1 MFRFFTIKKWF
12 LWAWL
17 GSAII
22 LSSLWIQVK
31 IDVRI
36 NEWFGEFYDMIQK
49 ALASPN
55 AITIMEYWKS
65 LLSFITLAAIYIA
78 VYVVISFFTQH
89 FLFRWRT
96 AMVEW
101 YHSVY
106 DKARKIEGAAQRV
119 QEDTIKFSRIMESLG
134 TSFVESIMVLI
145 QFIPIL
151 LGLSI
156 GIPIFF
162 FGDWQYGLITGALI
176 WTIGGTIFLIGLGWL
191 LRLVGIEYD
200 LQKKEAAYRKIL
212 VIAEDDETIRPKTIE
227 ELFDDVRSIH
237 FLSFIRYLYF
247 NVGRIAYLQAN
258 VLSAYVFLAPA
269 IVAGVVTLGVMQQ
282 IIRAFGRVE
291 GSMQYLL
298 KAWPTIIEL
307 ASVYR
312 RLREFE
318 KQIQS
323 KSSQESEI
331 KEG

>member
-1 MFRFFTIKKWF
+1 MFKFFTTRKWL
-12 LWAWL
+12 LWAWV
-17 GSAII
+17 GSAVI
-22 LSSLWIQVK
+22 LSSLWLQVK
-31 IDVRI
+31 IDVEI
-36 NEWFGEFYDMIQK
+36 NEWFGQFYDMIQK
-49 ALASPN
+49 ALAKPN
-55 AITIMEYWKS
+55 AITIEEYWTS
-65 LLSFITLAAIYIA
+65 LFSFITLAGIYVA
-78 VYVVISFFTQH
+78 VYVVVSFFTAH

-106 DKARKIEGAAQRV
+106 DRARKIEGAAQRV

-134 TSFVESIMVLI
+134 TSFIESIMVLI

-151 LGLSI
+151 LGLSA

-176 WTIGGTIFLIGLGWL
+176 WTLGGTIFLIALGWV
-191 LRLVGIEYD
+191 LRLVGVEYD

-212 VIAEDDETIRPKTIE
+212 VIAEDDETVRPKTIS
-227 ELFDDVRSIH
+227 ELFDGVRSIH
-237 FLSFIRYLYF
+237 FLSYSRYLYF
-247 NVGRIAYLQAN
+247 NIGRMAYLQAN

-307 ASVYR
+307 ASVYK

-318 KQIQS
+318 TQILQN
-323 KSSQESEI
+323 KKNEN
-331 KEG
+331 

>member
-1 MFRFFTIKKWF
+1 MFRFFSEKKWL
-12 LWAWL
+12 LWSWI

-22 LSSLWIQVK
+22 LSSLWVQVQ
-31 IDVRI
+31 IDVKI
-36 NEWFGEFYDMIQK
+36 NEWFGQFYDMIQK
-49 ALASPN
+49 ALGEPN
-55 AITIMEYWKS
+55 AITIGEYWAS
-65 LLSFITLAAIYIA
+65 LGSFIYLAAIYVAIA
-78 VYVVISFFTQH
+78 VAVSFFTAH
-89 FLFRWRT
+89 FLFRWRS

-106 DKARKIEGAAQRV
+106 DKARTIEGAAQRV
-119 QEDTIKFSRIMESLG
+119 QEDTIKFSRIMEGLG
-134 TSFVESIMVLI
+134 TSFIESIMVLV

-151 LGLSI
+151 LGLSV

-162 FGDWQYGLITGALI
+162 FGDWQYGLVTGALI
-176 WTIGGTIFLIGLGWL
+176 WSIGGTVFLIGLGWI
-191 LRLVGIEYD
+191 LRLVGVEYD

-212 VIAEDDETIRPKTIE
+212 VIAEDDETVRPKTIE
-227 ELFDDVRSIH
+227 ELFYDVRGIH
-237 FLSFIRYLYF
+237 FKSYIRYLYF

-269 IVAGVVTLGVMQQ
+269 IVAGAVTLGVMQQ

-307 ASVYR
+307 LSVYK

-318 KQIQS
+318 RQ
-323 KSSQESEI
+323 I
-331 KEG
+331 KENG

>member
-1 MFRFFTIKKWF
+1 MFRFFTTRKWL
-12 LWAWL
+12 LWAWI

-22 LSSLWIQVK
+22 LSSLWVQVK
-31 IDVRI
+31 IDVKI

-49 ALASPN
+49 ALATPN
-55 AITIMEYWKS
+55 AITLQEYFAS
-65 LLSFITLAAIYIA
+65 LLSFITLAGMYIA
-78 VYVVISFFTQH
+78 LYVAISFFTAH

-106 DKARKIEGAAQRV
+106 DKARTIEGASQRV
-119 QEDTIKFSRIMESLG
+119 QEDTIKFTRIMEGLG
-134 TSFVESIMVLI
+134 TSFIESIMVLV
-145 QFIPIL
+145 QFVPIL

-162 FGDWQYGLITGALI
+162 FGDWQYGLITGALV
-176 WTIGGTIFLIGLGWL
+176 WTLGGTLFLIGLGWI
-191 LRLVGIEYD
+191 LRLVGVEYD

-212 VIAEDDETIRPKTIE
+212 VIAEDDGNVRPKRID

-237 FLSFIRYLYF
+237 FLSYIRYLYF
-247 NVGRIAYLQAN
+247 NVGRMAYLQAN

-307 ASVYR
+307 MSVYK

-318 KQIQS
+318 S
-323 KSSQESEI
+323 KL
-331 KEG
+331 K

>member
-1 MFRFFTIKKWF
+1 MFKFFNSRKWF
-12 LWAWL
+12 LWAWI
-17 GSAII
+17 GSFVI
-22 LSSLWIQVK
+22 LSSLWVQVK
-31 IDVRI
+31 IDVEI
-36 NEWFGEFYDMIQK
+36 NEWFGQFYDMIQK
-49 ALASPN
+49 ALSAPN
-55 AITIMEYWKS
+55 SITIGEYWAS
-65 LLSFITLAAIYIA
+65 LASFITLAGMYIA
-78 VYVVISFFTQH
+78 LYVAISFFTAH

-106 DKARKIEGAAQRV
+106 DKARKIEGASQRV
-119 QEDTIKFSRIMESLG
+119 QEDTIKFTRIMESLG
-134 TSFVESIMVLI
+134 TSFIESVMVLI
-145 QFIPIL
+145 QFVPIL

-162 FGDWQYGLITGALI
+162 FGDWQYGLITGALL
-176 WTIGGTIFLIGLGWL
+176 WTLGGTAFLIGLGWI
-191 LRLVGIEYD
+191 LRLVGVEYD

-212 VIAEDDETIRPKTIE
+212 VIAEDDDNVRPKTIN

-237 FLSFIRYLYF
+237 FLSYIRYLYF
-247 NVGRIAYLQAN
+247 NIGRMAYLQAN

-307 ASVYR
+307 ASVYK

-318 KQIQS
+318 AKIIS
-323 KSSQESEI
+323 PAEDVKIAE
-331 KEG
+331 

>member
-1 MFRFFTIKKWF
+1 MFKFFNSRKWF
-12 LWAWL
+12 LWAWI
-17 GSAII
+17 GSFVI
-22 LSSLWIQVK
+22 LSSLWVQVK
-31 IDVRI
+31 IDVEI
-36 NEWFGEFYDMIQK
+36 NEWFGQFYDMIQK
-49 ALASPN
+49 ALSAPN
-55 AITIMEYWKS
+55 SITIGEYWAS
-65 LLSFITLAAIYIA
+65 LASFITLAGMYIA
-78 VYVVISFFTQH
+78 LYVAISFFTAH

-106 DKARKIEGAAQRV
+106 DKARKIEGASQRV
-119 QEDTIKFSRIMESLG
+119 QEDTIKFTRIMESLG
-134 TSFVESIMVLI
+134 TSFMVLI
-145 QFIPIL
+145 QFVPIL

-162 FGDWQYGLITGALI
+162 FGDWQYGLITGALL
-176 WTIGGTIFLIGLGWL
+176 WTLGGTAFLIALGWFL
-191 LRLVGIEYD
+191 HLVGVEYD

-212 VIAEDDETIRPKTIE
+212 VIAEDDDNVRPKTIN

-237 FLSFIRYLYF
+237 FLSYIRYLYF
-247 NVGRIAYLQAN
+247 NIGRMAYLQAN

-307 ASVYR
+307 ASVYK

-318 KQIQS
+318 AKII
-323 KSSQESEI
+323 SSEEEVKI
-331 KEG
+331 AE

>member
-1 MFRFFTIKKWF
+1 MFRFFTTRKWF
-12 LWAWL
+12 LWGWL

-22 LSSLWIQVK
+22 LSSLWIQVE
-31 IDVRI
+31 IDVKI

-49 ALASPN
+49 ALGAPN
-55 AITIMEYWKS
+55 SITITEYWAS
-65 LLSFITLAAIYIA
+65 LLSFITLAGIYVA
-78 VYVVISFFTQH
+78 VYVVINFFTQH

-106 DKARKIEGAAQRV
+106 EKARKIEGASQRV
-119 QEDTIKFSRIMESLG
+119 QEDTIKFSRIMEGLG
-134 TSFVESIMVLI
+134 TALIESIMILI

-151 LGLSI
+151 LGLSF

-162 FGDWQYGLITGALI
+162 FGDWQYGLITGALL
-176 WTIGGTIFLIGLGWL
+176 WTIGGTVFLIGLGWI
-191 LRLVGIEYD
+191 LRLVGVEYD
-200 LQKKEAAYRKIL
+200 IQKKEAAYRKIL
-212 VIAEDDETIRPKTIE
+212 VIAEDDGRVRPKRIE
-227 ELFDDVRSIH
+227 EFFDDVRKIH
-237 FLSFIRYLYF
+237 FLSYLRYLYF
-247 NVGRIAYLQAN
+247 NIGRIAYLQAN

-269 IVAGVVTLGVMQQ
+269 IVAGVMTLGVMQQ

-291 GSMQYLL
+291 GSLQYLL

-318 KQIQS
+318 KQI
-323 KSSQESEI
+323 KI
-331 KEG
+331 KEIEALER

>member
-1 MFRFFTIKKWF
+1 MFRFYTEKKWL
-12 LWAWL
+12 LWSWI

-22 LSSLWIQVK
+22 LSSLWVQVQ
-31 IDVRI
+31 IDVKI
-36 NEWFGEFYDMIQK
+36 NEWFGKFYDMIQK
-49 ALASPN
+49 ALGEPN
-55 AITIMEYWKS
+55 AITITEYWAS
-65 LLSFITLAAIYIA
+65 LGSFIYLAAIYVAIA
-78 VYVVISFFTQH
+78 VAISFFTAH

-106 DKARKIEGAAQRV
+106 DKARTIEGAAQRV

-134 TSFVESIMVLI
+134 TSFIESIMVLV
-145 QFIPIL
+145 QFVPIL

-156 GIPIFF
+156 GIPVFF
-162 FGDWQYGLITGALI
+162 FGDWQYGLVTGALV
-176 WTIGGTIFLIGLGWL
+176 WSIGGTLFLVGLGWL
-191 LRLVGIEYD
+191 LRLVGVEYD

-212 VIAEDDETIRPKTIE
+212 VIAEDDETVRPKTID
-227 ELFDDVRSIH
+227 ELFQDVRGIH
-237 FLSFIRYLYF
+237 FKSYIRYLYF
-247 NVGRIAYLQAN
+247 NVGRVAYLQAN

-269 IVAGVVTLGVMQQ
+269 IVAGAVTLGVMQQ

-307 ASVYR
+307 ASVYK

-318 KQIQS
+318 RQ
-323 KSSQESEI
+323 I
-331 KEG
+331 KEK

>member
-1 MFRFFTIKKWF
+1 MFRFYTERKWF

-22 LSSLWIQVK
+22 LSSLWVQVK
-31 IDVRI
+31 IDVKI

-49 ALASPN
+49 ALATPN
-55 AITIMEYWKS
+55 AITIGEYWSS
-65 LLSFITLAAIYIA
+65 LFSFIYLAGIYVAIA
-78 VYVVISFFTQH
+78 VLVSYFTAH

-101 YHSVY
+101 YHAVY
-106 DKARKIEGAAQRV
+106 DKARTIEGAAQRV
-119 QEDTIKFSRIMESLG
+119 QEDTIKFTRIMEVLG
-134 TSFVESIMVLI
+134 KSFIESIMVLV
-145 QFIPIL
+145 QFVPIL
-151 LGLSI
+151 FGLSI

-162 FGDWQYGLITGALI
+162 FGDWQYGLITGAI
-176 WTIGGTIFLIGLGWL
+176 VWSVGGTLFLIALGWL
-191 LRLVGIEYD
+191 LRLVGVEYD

-212 VIAEDDETIRPKTIE
+212 VIAEDDENVRPKTID
-227 ELFDDVRSIH
+227 ELFEDVRSIH
-237 FLSFIRYLYF
+237 FLSYIRYLYF

-307 ASVYR
+307 MSVYK

-318 KQIQS
+318 RQIN
-323 KSSQESEI
+323 K
-331 KEG
+331 

>member
-1 MFRFFTIKKWF
+1 MFRFFTNKKWF

-22 LSSLWIQVK
+22 LSSLWVQVK
-31 IDVRI
+31 IDVKI
-36 NEWFGEFYDMIQK
+36 NEWFGVFYDMIQK
-49 ALASPN
+49 ALATPN
-55 AITIMEYWKS
+55 AITIEEYFQS
-65 LLSFITLAAIYIA
+65 LLSFITLAGIY
-78 VYVVISFFTQH
+78 VGLYVLISYFTAH

-106 DKARKIEGAAQRV
+106 EKARLVEGAAQRV

-134 TSFVESIMVLI
+134 TALIESIMVLV

-151 LGLSI
+151 FGLSL

-162 FGDWQYGLITGALI
+162 FGDWQYGLITGALL
-176 WTIGGTIFLIGLGWL
+176 WTIGGTVFLIGLGWI
-191 LRLVGIEYD
+191 LRLVGVEYD
-200 LQKKEAAYRKIL
+200 IQKKEAAYRKIL
-212 VIAEDDETIRPKTIE
+212 VIAEDDGNVRPKKIE
-227 ELFDDVRSIH
+227 EFFADVRKIH
-237 FLSFIRYLYF
+237 FLSYIRYLYF
-247 NVGRIAYLQAN
+247 NIGRMAYLQAN

-269 IVAGVVTLGVMQQ
+269 IVAGVMTLGVMQQ

-291 GSMQYLL
+291 GSLQYLL

-307 ASVYR
+307 MSVYR

-318 KQIQS
+318 AKLP
-323 KSSQESEI
+323 
-331 KEG
+331 KEK

>member
-1 MFRFFTIKKWF
+1 MFKFFTTRKWL

-22 LSSLWIQVK
+22 LSSLWVQVQ
-31 IDVRI
+31 IDVKI
-36 NEWFGEFYDMIQK
+36 NEWFGVFYDMIQK
-49 ALASPN
+49 ALATPN
-55 AITIMEYWKS
+55 AITLQEYFAS
-65 LLSFITLAAIYIA
+65 LLSFITLAGMYIA
-78 VYVVISFFTQH
+78 LYVAISFFTAH

-106 DKARKIEGAAQRV
+106 DKARTIEGASQRV
-119 QEDTIKFSRIMESLG
+119 QEDTIKFTRIMEGLG
-134 TSFVESIMVLI
+134 TSFIESIMVLI
-145 QFIPIL
+145 QFVPIL
-151 LGLSI
+151 LGLSV

-162 FGDWQYGLITGALI
+162 FGDWQYGLITGALV
-176 WTIGGTIFLIGLGWL
+176 WTLGGTLFLIGLGWI
-191 LRLVGIEYD
+191 LRLVGVEYD

-212 VIAEDDETIRPKTIE
+212 VIAEDDGNIRPKRID
-227 ELFDDVRSIH
+227 ELFDDVRKIH
-237 FLSFIRYLYF
+237 FLSYVRYLYF
-247 NVGRIAYLQAN
+247 NVGRMAYLQAN

-307 ASVYR
+307 MSVYK

-318 KQIQS
+318 S
-323 KSSQESEI
+323 KL
-331 KEG
+331 K

>member
-1 MFRFFTIKKWF
+1 MFRFFIIKKWL

-17 GSAII
+17 GSFVI

-31 IDVRI
+31 IDVKI
-36 NEWFGEFYDMIQK
+36 NEWFGKFYDMIQK
-49 ALASPN
+49 ALAKPN
-55 AITIMEYWKS
+55 AITISEYWES
-65 LLSFITLAAIYIA
+65 LFSFISLAGLYVA
-78 VYVVISFFTQH
+78 VYVIISFFTAH
-89 FLFRWRT
+89 YLFRWRT

-106 DKARKIEGAAQRV
+106 DDARKIEGAAQRV

-134 TSFVESIMVLI
+134 TSFIESLMVLF

-151 LGLSI
+151 LGLSV
-156 GIPIFF
+156 GIPIYF
-162 FGDWQYGLITGALI
+162 FGDWQYGLITGALL
-176 WTIGGTIFLIGLGWL
+176 WTLGGTVFLIGLGWL
-191 LRLVGIEYD
+191 LRLVGVEYD
-200 LQKKEAAYRKIL
+200 LQKKEAAYRKLL
-212 VIAEDDETIRPKTIE
+212 VIAEDDGTIRPKKIE

-237 FLSFIRYLYF
+237 FLSYIRYLYF
-247 NVGRIAYLQAN
+247 NIGRMAYLQAN

-307 ASVYR
+307 ASVYK

-318 KQIQS
+318 AN
-323 KSSQESEI
+323 I
-331 KEG
+331 KVEDKVKT

>member
-1 MFRFFTIKKWF
+1 MFRFFTIKKWL
-12 LWAWL
+12 LWSWL
-17 GSAII
+17 GSFVI

-31 IDVRI
+31 IDVKI
-36 NEWFGEFYDMIQK
+36 NEWFGQFYDMIQK
-49 ALASPN
+49 ALAKPN
-55 AITIMEYWKS
+55 AISIEEYWTS
-65 LLSFITLAAIYIA
+65 LFSFITLAGLYVA
-78 VYVVISFFTQH
+78 VYVVVSFFTAH
-89 FLFRWRT
+89 FLFRWRA

-119 QEDTIKFSRIMESLG
+119 QEDTIKFSRILESLG
-134 TSFVESIMVLI
+134 TSLIESIMVLI
-145 QFIPIL
+145 QFVPIL

-176 WTIGGTIFLIGLGWL
+176 WTLGGTIFLVGLGWV
-191 LRLVGIEYD
+191 LRLVGVEYD

-212 VIAEDDETIRPKTIE
+212 VIAEDDENVRPKTIE

-237 FLSFIRYLYF
+237 FLSYVRYLYF
-247 NVGRIAYLQAN
+247 NVGRMAYLQAN

-307 ASVYR
+307 ASVYK

-318 KQIQS
+318 TQIN
-323 KSSQESEI
+323 KNEVFET
-331 KEG
+331 

>member
-1 MFRFFTIKKWF
+1 MFRFFIIRKWF

-31 IDVRI
+31 IDVKI

-49 ALASPN
+49 ALATPN
-55 AITIMEYWKS
+55 AITIKEYWAS
-65 LLSFITLAAIYIA
+65 LFSFITLAAIYVA

-106 DKARKIEGAAQRV
+106 DKARKVEGAAQRV

-162 FGDWQYGLITGALI
+162 FGDWQYGLVTGALL

-212 VIAEDDETIRPKTIE
+212 VIAEDDETVRPKTIE

-318 KQIQS
+318 KGIHTKTS
-323 KSSQESEI
+323 KEL
-331 KEG
+331 G

>member
-1 MFRFFTIKKWF
+1 MFRFFIIKKWL
-12 LWAWL
+12 LWSWI
-17 GSAII
+17 GSLII
-22 LSSLWIQVK
+22 LTSLWVQVK
-31 IDVRI
+31 IDVEI
-36 NEWFGEFYDMIQK
+36 NKWFGTFYDMIQK
-49 ALASPN
+49 ALAKPN
-55 AITIMEYWKS
+55 SITIAEYWES
-65 LLSFITLAAIYIA
+65 LFSFISLAGLYVAL
-78 VYVVISFFTQH
+78 YVVISFFTAH
-89 FLFRWRT
+89 YLFRWRA

-106 DKARKIEGAAQRV
+106 DKASKIEGAAQRV

-134 TSFVESIMVLI
+134 TSLIESIMVLT

-151 LGLSI
+151 LGLSA

-162 FGDWQYGLITGALI
+162 FGDWQYGLITGALL

-191 LRLVGIEYD
+191 LRLVGVEYD
-200 LQKKEAAYRKIL
+200 IQKKEAAYRKLL
-212 VIAEDDETIRPKTIE
+212 VIAEDDISVRPKSIN

-237 FLSFIRYLYF
+237 FISYIRYLYF
-247 NVGRIAYLQAN
+247 NIGRMAYLQAN

-307 ASVYR
+307 VSVYR

-318 KQIQS
+318 ASIL
-323 KSSQESEI
+323 EDNEI
-331 KEG
+331 KTKP

>member
-1 MFRFFTIKKWF
+1 MFRFFTTRKWL

-22 LSSLWIQVK
+22 LSSLWVQVK
-31 IDVRI
+31 IDVKI
-36 NEWFGEFYDMIQK
+36 NEWFGVFYDMIQK
-49 ALASPN
+49 ALATPN
-55 AITIMEYWKS
+55 AVTLQEYFAS
-65 LLSFITLAAIYIA
+65 LLSFITLAGMYIA
-78 VYVVISFFTQH
+78 LYVAISFFTAH

-106 DKARKIEGAAQRV
+106 DKARTIEGASQRV
-119 QEDTIKFSRIMESLG
+119 QEDTIKFTRIMEGLG
-134 TSFVESIMVLI
+134 TSFIESIMVLI
-145 QFIPIL
+145 QFVPIL
-151 LGLSI
+151 LGLSV

-162 FGDWQYGLITGALI
+162 FGDWQYGLITGALV
-176 WTIGGTIFLIGLGWL
+176 WTIGGTLFLIGLGWI
-191 LRLVGIEYD
+191 LRLVGVEYD

-212 VIAEDDETIRPKTIE
+212 VIAEDDGNVRPKRID

-237 FLSFIRYLYF
+237 FLSYIRYLYF
-247 NVGRIAYLQAN
+247 NVGRMAYLQAN

-307 ASVYR
+307 MSVYK

-318 KQIQS
+318 S
-323 KSSQESEI
+323 KL
-331 KEG
+331 K

>member
-1 MFRFFTIKKWF
+1 MFRFFVIRKWF
-12 LWAWL
+12 IWSWL
-17 GSAII
+17 GSFVI

-31 IDVRI
+31 IDVKI
-36 NEWFGEFYDMIQK
+36 NEWFGKFYDMIQK
-49 ALASPN
+49 ALAKPN
-55 AITIMEYWKS
+55 AITMSEYWES
-65 LLSFITLAAIYIA
+65 LFSFISLAGLYVA
-78 VYVVISFFTQH
+78 VYVIISFFTAH
-89 FLFRWRT
+89 YLFRWRA

-134 TSFVESIMVLI
+134 TSLIESLMVLF

-151 LGLSI
+151 LGLSV
-156 GIPIFF
+156 GIPIYF
-162 FGDWQYGLITGALI
+162 FGDWQYGLITGALL
-176 WTIGGTIFLIGLGWL
+176 WTLGGTFFLIGLGWI
-191 LRLVGIEYD
+191 LRLVGVEYD
-200 LQKKEAAYRKIL
+200 LQKKEAAYRKLL
-212 VIAEDDETIRPKTIE
+212 VIAEDDGTVRPKKIE
-227 ELFDDVRSIH
+227 ELFNDVRSIH
-237 FLSFIRYLYF
+237 FLSYIRYLYF
-247 NVGRIAYLQAN
+247 NVGRMAYLQAN

-307 ASVYR
+307 ASVYK

-318 KQIQS
+318 ASILVEDK
-323 KSSQESEI
+323 I
-331 KEG
+331 KT

>member
-1 MFRFFTIKKWF
+1 MFKFFNSRKWF
-12 LWAWL
+12 LWAWI
-17 GSAII
+17 GSFVI
-22 LSSLWIQVK
+22 LSSLWVQVK
-31 IDVRI
+31 IDVEI
-36 NEWFGEFYDMIQK
+36 NEWFGQFYDMIQK
-49 ALASPN
+49 ALSAPN
-55 AITIMEYWKS
+55 SITIGEYWAS
-65 LLSFITLAAIYIA
+65 LASFITLAGMYIA
-78 VYVVISFFTQH
+78 LYVAISFFTAH

-106 DKARKIEGAAQRV
+106 DKACKIEGASQRV
-119 QEDTIKFSRIMESLG
+119 QEDTIKFTRIMESLG
-134 TSFVESIMVLI
+134 TSFIESVMVLI
-145 QFIPIL
+145 QFVPIL

-162 FGDWQYGLITGALI
+162 FGDWQYGLITGALL
-176 WTIGGTIFLIGLGWL
+176 WTLGGTAFLIALGWFL
-191 LRLVGIEYD
+191 HLVGVEYD

-212 VIAEDDETIRPKTIE
+212 VVAEDDGSIRPKSIE
-227 ELFDDVRSIH
+227 ELFNGVREIH
-237 FLSFIRYLYF
+237 FLSYIRYLYF
-247 NVGRIAYLQAN
+247 NIGRMAYLQAN

-307 ASVYR
+307 ASVYK

-318 KQIQS
+318 AKIIS
-323 KSSQESEI
+323 PAEDVKIAE
-331 KEG
+331 

>member
-1 MFRFFTIKKWF
+1 MFRFFKLKKWF
-12 LWAWL
+12 LWSWL
-17 GSAII
+17 GSFII
-22 LSSLWIQVK
+22 LSSLWVQVK
-31 IDVRI
+31 IDVKI

-49 ALASPN
+49 ALSKPN
-55 AITIMEYWKS
+55 SITMEEYWDS
-65 LLSFITLAAIYIA
+65 LFSFISLAGLYVS
-78 VYVVISFFTQH
+78 VYVVMIFFTAH
-89 FLFRWRT
+89 YLFRWRT

-106 DKARKIEGAAQRV
+106 DKASKIEGAAQRV

-134 TSFVESIMVLI
+134 TSLIESIMVLV

-151 LGLSI
+151 LGLSV
-156 GIPIFF
+156 GIPIYF
-162 FGDWQYGLITGALI
+162 FGDWQYGLITGALL
-176 WTIGGTIFLIGLGWL
+176 WTIGGTIFLIGLGWI
-191 LRLVGIEYD
+191 LRLVGVEYD
-200 LQKKEAAYRKIL
+200 LQKKEAAYRKLL
-212 VIAEDDETIRPKTIE
+212 VIAEDDNTVRPKNIE

-237 FLSFIRYLYF
+237 FFSFIRYLYF
-247 NVGRIAYLQAN
+247 NVGRMAYMQAN

-298 KAWPTIIEL
+298 RAWPTIIEL

-318 KQIQS
+318 NRILEK
-323 KSSQESEI
+323 
-331 KEG
+331 